1 MELIL
6 KHWVAQLRIERP
18 QSRHIGI
25 VVATHDVLLS
35 ALIAVVKGTWIA
47 RSRRDMIHVPFPDKL
62 STIHFELNHHPV
74 LLITQ
79 HQDSSA
85 LVVFIHARWNERVIT
100 IIRKVKEVQS
110 DLHSILDVVI
120 LVVLK
125 LVEIMILCVWYVN
138 KISRLTH
145 WDLWDE
151 RRREGKGDCLAHFS
165 DSVRWNVHD
174 KDIQIRRCRRRPLS
188 DCEIIP
194 VVTCV
199 LLAKARIK
207 VCDFHRVCC
216 ARRHHDQSI
225 DHRWTSTLDS
235 FANQAYDQ
243 GQDSQEKFAFVIFF
257 LFATA
262 VTTVALAVNL
272 QLLKHPFS

>member
-1 MELIL
+1 M
-6 KHWVAQLRIERP
+6 A
-18 QSRHIGI
+18 
-25 VVATHDVLLS
+25 
-35 ALIAVVKGTWIA
+35 
-47 RSRRDMIHVPFPDKL
+47 
-62 STIHFELNHHPV
+62 
-74 LLITQ
+74 
-79 HQDSSA
+79 
-85 LVVFIHARWNERVIT
+85 
-100 IIRKVKEVQS
+100 
-110 DLHSILDVVI
+110 
-120 LVVLK
+120 
-125 LVEIMILCVWYVN
+125 Y
-138 KISRLTH
+138 
-145 WDLWDE
+145 
-151 RRREGKGDCLAHFS
+151 FS
-165 DSVRWNVHD
+165 YSVRRNVHD
-174 KDIQIRRCRRRPLS
+174 KDVQVSRCWRGPFS
-188 DCEIIP
+188 NCEIIP

-243 GQDSQEKFAFVIFF
+243 GQDSQEKFAFVSFL